1 MINRLSHTVM
11 QKSESEPSPQPIFK
25 RSSSKM
31 NVQGFWLLIAFAT
44 LLLVGSSWF
53 AYKQEPHPDAYRAAP
68 DWFSSDFWWY
78 PVERNAFKRLS
89 SINVSLRAIHVHADG
104 QHIWVTGSGGAI
116 VHSSDG
122 GKSWQGQVS
131 GTREALNSITFTAD
145 GQRGWAVGSAGTIL
159 HTADGGKS
167 WQSIAYRM
175 PPAPWFYVVLVLI
188 ALVYFAAFG
197 WRVWQI
203 RQTGKQTSFR
213 SVFDHAAT
221 DRPVGHDDPD
231 FLGARCIA
239 AGLAHFLTNAKT
251 EPPLTL
257 AVTGDWGSGKSSLM
271 NYFSSI

>member
-1 MINRLSHTVM
+1 MVGGDGTILHT
-11 QKSESEPSPQPIFK
+11 
-25 RSSSKM
+25 
-31 NVQGFWLLIAFAT
+31 
-44 LLLVGSSWF
+44 
-53 AYKQEPHPDAYRAAP
+53 
-68 DWFSSDFWWY
+68 
-78 PVERNAFKRLS
+78 
-89 SINVSLRAIHVHADG
+89 ADG
-104 QHIWVTGSGGAI
+104 GQ
-116 VHSSDG
+116 
-122 GKSWQGQVS
+122 SWQRQVS
-131 GTREALNSITFTAD
+131 ETREYLTSVTFTAD
-145 GQRGWAVGSAGTIL
+145 GQRGWAVGLGGAIL
-159 HTADGGKS
+159 HTADGGQSWQGQVSGTGTHLNSVIFMVDDQRGWVVGSDSTILLTVNGGKS